1 VLETIVLGSLV
12 ATGYEEKALFAD
24 YFPEPELPD
33 GIAAT
38 TDADVDMDYS
48 GVDFGTPDESEMEIL
63 ARMLADP
70 FVTVSG
76 VGGPE
81 EEEPEPRALPA
92 LPAPR
97 EIAPADIEQDREW
110 V

>member
-1 VLETIVLGSLV
+1 MT
-12 ATGYEEKALFAD
+12 TGHYEEKVLFAD
-24 YFPEPELPD
+24 YFPAPELPD

-38 TDADVDMDYS
+38 DDADVDMDYS

-70 FVTVSG
+70 FVTVSDVDG
-76 VGGPE
+76 AE
-81 EEEPEPRALPA
+81 NAEPEPKALPA

-97 EIAPADIEQDREW
+97 EIEPADIEQDREW